1 MADYDSSL
9 PVRTH
14 EKDGDAVDANTPL
27 FLVGGTDGT
36 NYQALSTDNT
46 GALNV
51 NASLTWDDTNK
62 VYIWDGTTDLSVA
75 VDGSAAKTNGL
86 QVLGTDG
93 TNAQILSTDTSGVL
107 NTNATI
113 VWDDTN
119 KVVITDGTNDLPIS
133 VDGAAEK
140 TEGITVM
147 GSDGTNNY
155 TLLTDSNGALYV
167 NTGGAPDDS
176 VTYGT
181 ANLVKNTATTVVSQ
195 AGAAKVAGISA
206 SGSGR
211 MKVEVKYG
219 TTGSEAVIAV
229 LFNST
234 ANPNVEFTFP
244 NALDVASGETIL
256 LSCTNL
262 EWLPSPTSDFDGY
275 GSIIT
280 TA

>member
-1 MADYDSSL
+1 MADYDSSM
-9 PVRTH
+9 PVRTW
-14 EKDGDAVDANTPL
+14 EKDGDTVDANAPL
-27 FLVGGTDGT
+27 FLMGGTDGT
-36 NYQALSTDNT
+36 NFQAVSTDSS
-46 GALNV
+46 GAVNV
-51 NASLTWDDTNK
+51 NASLSWDDANK

-75 VDGSAAKTNGL
+75 VDGAAAKTNGL

-107 NTNATI
+107 NTNIT
-113 VWDDTN
+113 WDDSN
-119 KVVITDGTNDLPIS
+119 KVQITDGVDDLQIVVDGAAAGTNGLHLLGTDGTNAQIVRMDS
-133 VDGAAEK
+133 SGA
-140 TEGITVM
+140 V
-147 GSDGTNNY
+147 
-155 TLLTDSNGALYV
+155 YV

-176 VTYGT
+176 NTYGT

-195 AGAAKVAGISA
+195 AGAATVSKVQA

-229 LFNST
+229 LFNSSS
-234 ANPNVEFTFP
+234 NPNVEFEWP
-244 NALDVASGETIL
+244 NGLSVGAGETIL

-275 GSIIT
+275 GAIVQ